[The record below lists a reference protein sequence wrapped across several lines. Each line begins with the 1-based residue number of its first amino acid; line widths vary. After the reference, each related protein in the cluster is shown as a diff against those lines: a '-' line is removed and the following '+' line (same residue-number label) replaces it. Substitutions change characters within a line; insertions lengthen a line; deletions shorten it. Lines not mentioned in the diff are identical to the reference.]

1 MYSMTMVEV
10 SFRYGLLPGERE
22 MSALDRVREVYGIR
36 RIRFSENEHVIIVEY
51 DATRMNADSV
61 ASLLRGTGM
70 DVKEKLALV

>member
-1 MYSMTMVEV
+1 
-10 SFRYGLLPGERE
+10 
-22 MSALDRVREVYGIR
+22 VYGIR
-36 RIRFSENEHVIIVEY
+36 RIRFNENEHVIIVEY

>member
-1 MYSMTMVEV
+1 MCSMTMVEV
-10 SFRYGLLPGERE
+10 SFRYSLIPGERE

-36 RIRFSENEHVIIVEY
+36 RIRFNENEHVIIVEY